1 MSESYEDYRREYDG
15 YLSRVRSFLAS
26 TRSASTLRECE
37 RVLREARRCAVAMAG
52 LAEGE
57 GDPARGGEA
66 RRRMEQEVR
75 PLSDEVRRA
84 LEERQQ
90 LGGGAG
96 SGASAATE
104 EAQRSELF
112 GGGSAARGG
121 YRAPT
126 LGGEDVGGG
135 GSGSGGGD
143 DEEGQASV
151 APDYLQESERLLLES
166 QALCADSEQVG
177 ASTLQA
183 MGQQREQLEGAAER
197 LGQAKAAAEEAT
209 RILRVMGGRALR
221 NRLFLQGVIAA
232 LIAGNLLVLYRI
244 FRKE

>member
-1 MSESYEDYRREYDG
+1 MLG
-15 YLSRVRSFLAS
+15 
-26 TRSASTLRECE
+26 
-37 RVLREARRCAVAMAG
+37 ARNILVHF
-52 LAEGE
+52 
-57 GDPARGGEA
+57 
-66 RRRMEQEVR
+66 QK
-75 PLSDEVRRA
+75 
-84 LEERQQ
+84 
-90 LGGGAG
+90 
-96 SGASAATE
+96 
-104 EAQRSELF
+104 
-112 GGGSAARGG
+112 
-121 YRAPT
+121 
-126 LGGEDVGGG
+126 
-135 GSGSGGGD
+135 
-143 DEEGQASV
+143 

>member
-52 LAEGE
+52 LAEVE
-57 GDPARGGEA
+57 GDPARVGEA

-126 LGGEDVGGG
+126 LGGEDVG
-135 GSGSGGGD
+135 GGGD

>member
-52 LAEGE
+52 LAEVE
-57 GDPARGGEA
+57 GDPARVGEA

-121 YRAPT
+121 YR
-126 LGGEDVGGG
+126 
-135 GSGSGGGD
+135 
-143 DEEGQASV
+143 